1 MNSSTTFTT
10 KSTQLAHFSAAPGD
24 LRRIVLDYLFSKCY
38 VDTAQAFARESFPI
52 ELDADGDEIIPSEE
66 EYIFDSGLL
75 RHAQYRKEIKLKLL
89 AGNVSEAIG
98 LLNVHFPT
106 VLSSSSSTPL
116 YDPAHLIL
124 NLRIQCFIEQ
134 ARTIP
139 LSYPSSPVPSSTPHL
154 HSPVV
159 TPISASFPPEDPSPE
174 RKSLLLN
181 EMLALHRLAH
191 DLPSQRDRK
200 IYIAELNHVGGLLA
214 YPVPEKSK
222 ELRRYLDMRRREA
235 VAEQIND
242 AILYRLNHPIPAFPD
257 LVAQHTTVIFAT
269 LNQLGKRFPS
279 KEQCPKD
286 LVKVLQGASPRN
298 KTIDGSVLG
307 LGGKGMSKEVG
318 KEDDDALEAAVVP
331 SFDIEMLLKGEE
343 GDSHDAVQV

>member
-1 MNSSTTFTT
+1 MPNIAKVNVYYFFTRTTF
-10 KSTQLAHFSAAPGD
+10 SCELPRAFCMFS
-24 LRRIVLDYLFSKCY
+24 S
-38 VDTAQAFARESFPI
+38 
-52 ELDADGDEIIPSEE
+52 
-66 EYIFDSGLL
+66 
-75 RHAQYRKEIKLKLL
+75 EIKLKLL

-98 LLNVHFPT
+98 LLNAHFPT

-139 LSYPSSPVPSSTPHL
+139 LLYPVPSSPPPL
-154 HSPVV
+154 HSPAV
-159 TPISASFPPEDPSPE
+159 TPTSASFPPEDPSPE

-242 AILYRLNHPIPAFPD
+242 AILCIISPISFSFNPLTVLLDRLNHPVPALPD
-257 LVAQHTTVIFAT
+257 LVAQHTTVLFAT

-279 KEQCPKD
+279 KEQCPTD
-286 LVKVLQGASPRN
+286 LIKVLQGASPG
-298 KTIDGSVLG
+298 KKAIDESVVG
-307 LGGKGMSKEVG
+307 LGGKGVGKEVG
-318 KEDDDALEAAVVP
+318 KEEDDALEVCFGCVALFLGSSLVA
-331 SFDIEMLLKGEE
+331 L
-343 GDSHDAVQV
+343 